1 MASKKRSKFI
11 ATILVSLFLLIV
23 AVPVIINSSTYT
35 PNLITNLSPSSQ
47 QIVSAKSPI
56 SPFVPW
62 WNTSFNYRI
71 RINLTDTAGK
81 EHVNEPVDVF
91 LTFESGHCHKNSPRV
106 QYWNGTNWLS
116 EPIPYQIWNSTDNG
130 PHYESFTITFYV
142 NISAFS
148 TANYYVYYSG
158 TDPGPVSYT
167 PQVNY
172 ASSVDPYGNLWYYFG
187 SQIYNASIRYD
198 PDDSDPY
205 DGKIYSFYNKIT
217 GEYWENYYFH
227 YDPAYSEVL
236 SSPVVNETSG
246 PLFIMYTCIAREFGD
261 YNVSIT
267 YRFFKWGW
275 IGTINTTFNVSWY
288 NWEWDTNGWHF
299 KPYLMEKLTY
309 KRLTGEIENIT
320 MAPNVVYNLG
330 RAQWLC
336 FWRQGSSRAIGL
348 FDISPLDPHL
358 RNYPYWRYEAYYYG
372 SYEEWER
379 EMYIYTAPGDYIFE
393 EYAIYLWDGSAGIT
407 EFQTFAEGMKNP
419 PSTSVGVEEP
429 VFFEVNVHVKDYDNS
444 NLADANV
451 TVYNGSNFV
460 GSEITN
466 STGWATF
473 YLEPETYNFNATWSG
488 TTSYEFFKNS
498 TTWEVTATQTNLE
511 LIFKNITTL
520 LCRTQF
526 EDGNPIQNAYINI
539 TKALG
544 GFVDSSTV
552 NLTGWAEF
560 HINRSSVFG
569 NYNITAYKTTDNTPL
584 PALEDHTNIAIDSKY
599 DSPLN
604 FTVELGSLIYTY
616 IVVSET
622 SLEPTWGTDVNL
634 KIYWRDSSGNNL
646 STSNPSVGGSLN
658 WTLNFIN
665 GSKVPGD
672 GPNPLPPQGSA
683 PDIYYVAN
691 IPSSLLYGGVQY
703 QVYINAEAESTTYTP
718 SANQTIINVQP
729 ATLNV
734 ALDPLTGPYY
744 WKHSDIPLGVYVTD
758 NVTKDPIASARV
770 TFSTTGGEISN
781 QQLIPSSPSGN
792 YIFTLPA
799 SVVEANLSAATY
811 YLSFTVSCINYTSY
825 ETLTQLVVSPTLTE
839 FLVVD
844 EVKGYYGDT
853 FNISVIY
860 RDKIDKTPITT
871 GDVSYFV
878 MYQDLFDSLVP
889 SGGNW
894 TGTLNST
901 LLEPDNYILKL
912 TAYSANYEGHVGYI
926 PLDIK
931 SLPIEIKSDSLII
944 STVYEN
950 LLISIQLNDTHKS
963 EPILDANVFYSVIDD
978 SSGSTVM
985 SGNLYDTGNNGT
997 YYQWLSLE
1005 PTITPPGSY
1014 VIQIIAVKEN
1024 YMQSQ
1029 KVLQLVV
1036 KGVPTV
1042 LSVSNFPYFSSLNNP
1057 AVFYFGNFG
1066 QTENNMPFPF
1076 AIFTFSFTD
1085 SEGSPIPNANVS
1097 AGGWPLISLGNGKY
1111 AVVIPTSGLPPS
1123 SYPIMVSA
1131 GAELYE
1137 SQQSIF
1143 LLRVNERSISIPFV
1157 NIRVP
1162 FTMFLIVF
1170 FSVAIPVSAFSGYMY
1185 VKRVLTPRI
1194 IRRIEQIAKAIIRG
1208 KEVDVKLVP
1217 RDTILARILAREAI
1231 IVGVEVGPDVYLP
1244 VELADR
1250 LVPMLTEVGLTEE
1263 EARVILVELKK
1274 LNPADR
1280 EVLLASIGIPVE
1292 IGGLILQL
1300 IKEEE
1305 ERVGIDFSVKYSTI
1319 EGPEVLEE
1327 PKVLEERPEE
1337 KEDREDEGDDWEIVE

>member
-1 MASKKRSKFI
+1 MDSKKRSKFI
-11 ATILVSLFLLIV
+11 ATILVFLFLLIV

-35 PNLITNLSPSSQ
+35 PNLITNLSPSLQ

-62 WNTSFNYRI
+62 WNTNFNYRI
-71 RINLTDTAGK
+71 RTNLTDTAGK
-81 EHVNEPVDVF
+81 EHVNEPMDIF

-130 PHYESFTITFYV
+130 THYESFTITFYV

-172 ASSVDPYGNLWYYFG
+172 SSSVDPYGNLWYYFG

-198 PDDSDPY
+198 PYDSDPY

-217 GEYWENYYFH
+217 GEYWENYRLH

-236 SSPVVNETSG
+236 SSPDVSETSG
-246 PLFIMYTCIAREFGD
+246 PLFIMYNCIAREFGD

-299 KPYLMEKLTY
+299 KPYYMEKLTY
-309 KRLTGEIENIT
+309 KRQTGEIENIT

-336 FWRQGSSRAIGL
+336 FWKQGSSRAIGL
-348 FDISPLDPHL
+348 FDISPVDYQL
-358 RNYPYWRYEAYYYG
+358 RNYPYWRYEAHYYG

-379 EMYIYTAPGDYIFE
+379 EMYISTAPGDYIFE
-393 EYAIYLWDGSAGIT
+393 EYAIYLWDGSAGIA

-473 YLEPETYNFNATWSG
+473 YLEPEIYNFNATWSG

-498 TTWEVTATQTNLE
+498 TTWEVNATQTDLE
-511 LIFKNITTL
+511 LIFNNITTL
-520 LCRTQF
+520 FCRTEYQ
-526 EDGNPIQNAYINI
+526 DGNPIQNAYINI
-539 TKALG
+539 TKVSG
-544 GFVDSSTV
+544 EFVDSSPV

-560 HINRSSVFG
+560 HLNRSSVSG
-569 NYNITAYKTTDNTPL
+569 NYNITAYRST
-584 PALEDHTNIAIDSKY
+584 DHTLLAEHTNMFIDNES
-599 DSPLN
+599 DGPLY
-604 FTVELGSLIYTY
+604 FTVPFGTLIYTK
-616 IVVSET
+616 IIVSET
-622 SLEPTWGTDVNL
+622 SLLPAWGTNVNII
-634 KIYWRDSSGNNL
+634 IYWKDKNGNNL
-646 STSNPSVGGSLN
+646 STSDPLVGGSLK

-665 GSKVPGD
+665 GTKAPGG
-672 GPNPLPPQGSA
+672 GPYTLSPQGST
-683 PDIYYVAN
+683 PNIYYTAN
-691 IPSSLLYGGVQY
+691 IPSSLLFGGVTY
-703 QVYINAEAESTTYTP
+703 QVYINAEAGNTTYTP
-718 SANQTIINVQP
+718 AANQTIIDVQP

-734 ALDPLTGPYY
+734 AIAPLTGPYY
-744 WKHSDIPLGVYVTD
+744 WKHSNIPLGIYVTND
-758 NVTKDPIASARV
+758 LTGQPVTTATV
-770 TFSTTGGEISN
+770 TFTTTGGEVSGP
-781 QQLIPSSPSGN
+781 LTHSGSGN
-792 YIFTLPA
+792 YNYIIPA
-799 SVVEANLSAATY
+799 GVVEANLDAATY
-811 YLSFTVSCINYTSY
+811 GLRFTVSNTNYT
-825 ETLTQLVVSPTLTE
+825 TNQPLTQLVISPAQTE
-839 FLVVD
+839 FLLPNK
-844 EVKGYYGDT
+844 VKGYYGDILS
-853 FNISVIY
+853 ISVIY
-860 RDKIDKTPITT
+860 RDKVDKTPIST
-871 GDVSYFV
+871 GIVSYSV
-878 MYQDLFDSLVP
+878 MYQDLYGNLVP
-889 SGGNW
+889 SSGNW
-894 TGTLNST
+894 TGDFDSSLV
-901 LLEPDNYILKL
+901 EPNTYFLQL
-912 TAYSANYEGHVGYI
+912 TADSANYEGHTGYI
-926 PLDIK
+926 PLDVEA
-931 SLPIEIKSDSLII
+931 LPIQIKSDNLIS

-950 LLISIQLNDTHKS
+950 LLISIQLNDTYND
-963 EPILDANVFYSVIDD
+963 EPILNADVFYSVIDG
-978 SSGSTVM
+978 SGSTVA
-985 SGNLYDTGNNGT
+985 SGNLYDTGNNATYYSYLSLDPHGIPPGT
-997 YYQWLSLE
+997 YIIEL
-1005 PTITPPGSY
+1005 
-1014 VIQIIAVKEN
+1014 IAVKEN
-1024 YMQSQ
+1024 YMPSQ
-1029 KVLQLVV
+1029 KVIQLIV

-1042 LSVSNFPYFSSLNNP
+1042 LSASNFPYFSSLNNP
-1057 AVFYFGNFG
+1057 AEFYFGNFG
-1066 QTENNMPFPF
+1066 QIENNGPFPF
-1076 AIFTFSFTD
+1076 AIFTFRFTD

-1097 AGGWPLISLGNGKY
+1097 AGGWPLINMGNGKY
-1111 AVVIPTSGLPPS
+1111 AVVIPTSGLPAS
-1123 SYPIMVSA
+1123 SYPIVVSA

-1137 SQQSIF
+1137 SQQSLF
-1143 LLRVNERSISIPFV
+1143 LLRVNDRSISIPFV
-1157 NIRVP
+1157 NIRIP
-1162 FTMFLIVF
+1162 FNIFLTVLLA
-1170 FSVAIPVSAFSGYMY
+1170 VAIPVSTFSGYMY
-1185 VKRVLTPRI
+1185 VKRVRTPRM
-1194 IRRIEQIAKAIIRG
+1194 IRRINQIAEAINRG
-1208 KEVDVKLVP
+1208 EGIDVKLVP
-1217 RDTILARILAREAI
+1217 RDTILTRILAREAL
-1231 IVGVEVGPDVYLP
+1231 IVGVELGPDVYLP

-1263 EARVILVELKK
+1263 EARAILIELRK

-1305 ERVGIDFSVKYSTI
+1305 DRFGIDFSVKYSTI
-1319 EGPEVLEE
+1319 EGPEVSEE
-1327 PKVLEERPEE
+1327 PKVLKERPEE
-1337 KEDREDEGDDWEIVE
+1337 KEDREEEDEDEGDEWEAME